1 MIINNV
7 IIIIMCTKGEKMVF
21 KDYYERLTLDDRL
34 KLRDVFLKKSEMS
47 LITFYQKLRTNNFK
61 KLERDLFESLLK
73 QIEIDD

>member
-1 MIINNV
+1 
-7 IIIIMCTKGEKMVF
+7 MCTKGEKMVF

>member
-1 MIINNV
+1 
-7 IIIIMCTKGEKMVF
+7 MCTKGKKMVF

-73 QIEIDD
+73 QIELDD